1 MKIKVKDRNY
11 EDLIGMT
18 ILIIVF
24 SFFAIAIICC
34 CIFSEG
40 TFFEKSLMYFM
51 PLLFALLFFLVVIYS
66 IINIFKKPV
75 EYKAKLIKK
84 EYKKYKFKYIT
95 EMTFKIRDKDYEDTL
110 VKYEKFVCYT
120 KGENDL
126 IENNTYSIGIKE
138 FDWRVKYITEN
149 INETLLK
156 KMPEPAMW
164 LVILLIDLF
173 LLNFIIC
180 SLVLIF
186 KYKLEYFVVAVGMIA
201 FCSFGIWYSIKYYI
215 NNIKMKY
222 NLMDTNNPLD
232 KLIEFIDNKK
242 NKE

>member
-1 MKIKVKDRNY
+1 MNKRIKKNFLRKILNACLKNKNY
-11 EDLIGMT
+11 ATVVFHATFPLDDLKEFIDE
-18 ILIIVF
+18 LKEEF
-24 SFFAIAIICC
+24 
-34 CIFSEG
+34 
-40 TFFEKSLMYFM
+40 
-51 PLLFALLFFLVVIYS
+51 
-66 IINIFKKPV
+66 
-75 EYKAKLIKK
+75 LIKN
-84 EYKKYKFKYIT
+84 I
-95 EMTFKIRDKDYEDTL
+95 IIED
-110 VKYEKFVCYT
+110 
-120 KGENDL
+120 
-126 IENNTYSIGIKE
+126 

-149 INETLLK
+149 INETPLK

-186 KYKLEYFVVAVGMIA
+186 KYKLEYFVVAVGIIV

>member
-1 MKIKVKDRNY
+1 
-11 EDLIGMT
+11 
-18 ILIIVF
+18 
-24 SFFAIAIICC
+24 
-34 CIFSEG
+34 
-40 TFFEKSLMYFM
+40 
-51 PLLFALLFFLVVIYS
+51 
-66 IINIFKKPV
+66 
-75 EYKAKLIKK
+75 
-84 EYKKYKFKYIT
+84 
-95 EMTFKIRDKDYEDTL
+95 
-110 VKYEKFVCYT
+110 
-120 KGENDL
+120 
-126 IENNTYSIGIKE
+126 
-138 FDWRVKYITEN
+138 
-149 INETLLK
+149 
-156 KMPEPAMW
+156 MW